1 MEKKYLNLALPSGF
15 ECLISILITMTDT
28 FMISQL
34 GSETIASV
42 GAMGAVIEFMYLV
55 LQSINISNNVVVA
68 RLLGKKIKNKLK
80 LPLEQL

>member
-34 GSETIASV
+34 GSKAIASV

-55 LQSINISNNVVVA
+55 LQSINICYSQ
-68 RLLGKKIKNKLK
+68 KIVINIKYLIFIITF
-80 LPLEQL
+80 